1 MVFCSKSV
9 RSLCTARS
17 LLVPALLAAGSL
29 FVSSA
34 RAEQFIVT
42 DVSYTHSK
50 DTTSDSHY
58 RVAPQSGSPTN
69 WKSPVDYAS
78 GSVHVLL
85 EVKTKPAGDTPTK
98 FQICFEG
105 SPGYGCTDQSPT
117 YTKTGTYEWT
127 TKFSAFYLGNG
138 GPDWGKGVSKVALI
152 LKDTAN
158 NKPQGDPKYVPT
170 DLRVQV
176 AVISA
181 GASFAPPVEPRDAG
195 SGDAAQ
201 RPLPRDGGSTTPVDA
216 STTAPQPP
224 RDAATG
230 TGSTAA
236 QDAATGIAPPRGDGT
251 PTKDAGSTGK
261 GDDESDAGAGSGSD
275 KAEDSGC
282 NLGSSSLPDGLAL
295 VGGLLLM
302 ALARRKRRVVRVAL
316 KR

>member
-9 RSLCTARS
+9 LCLRTQLR
-17 LLVPALLAAGSL
+17 LVVPALLTASSL
-29 FVSSA
+29 FASVA
-34 RAEQFIVT
+34 RAEQFVVT

-50 DTTSDSHY
+50 DTTMDSHY
-58 RVAPQSGSPTN
+58 RVAPLPGSPTN

-105 SPGYGCTDQSPT
+105 TPGYGCTDQSPT

-127 TKFSAFYLGNG
+127 TKFSSFYLGNG
-138 GPDWGKGVSKVALI
+138 GPDWSKGVSKVALI
-152 LKDTAN
+152 LKDTNN
-158 NKPQGDPKYVPT
+158 NKPQGDAKYVPS

-176 AVISA
+176 ALITN

-201 RPLPRDGGSTTPVDA
+201 RPLPKDAGTTSAPDA
-216 STTAPQPP
+216 STSTGAPLPP

-230 TGSTAA
+230 TGNTGS
-236 QDAATGIAPPRGDGT
+236 QDASTTEPPKVEGT
-251 PTKDAGSTGK
+251 PRKDAGATVK
-261 GDDESDAGAGSGSD
+261 GDGESDAGTD
-275 KAEDSGC
+275 AEKPDEGGC
-282 NLGSSSLPDGLAL
+282 SLGSSSLSDGLAL
-295 VGGLLLM
+295 VGGLLMM

-316 KR
+316 RR

>member
-1 MVFCSKSV
+1 MVFCSQPV
-9 RSLCTARS
+9 LSLCTARS
-17 LLVPALLAAGSL
+17 VLFPALLVAGSL
-29 FVSSA
+29 FVSTA

-58 RVAPQSGSPTN
+58 RVAPQTGSPSN
-69 WKSPVDYAS
+69 WKSPIDYTA

-138 GPDWGKGVSKVALI
+138 GPDWSKGVSKVALI

-176 AVISA
+176 AVISG

-201 RPLPRDGGSTTPVDA
+201 RPLPRDGGSTTSVDA
-216 STTAPQPP
+216 STGAAQPP
-224 RDAATG
+224 RDAATS
-230 TGSTAA
+230 TGSTGAR
-236 QDAATGIAPPRGDGT
+236 DAAATTPPRGDDT
-251 PTKDAGSTGK
+251 PARDAGSPGK
-261 GDDESDAGAGSGSD
+261 GDGDGDAGGGSETPD
-275 KAEDSGC
+275 DAGC
-282 NLGSSSLPDGLAL
+282 NLGSSSLTDGLAL